1 MRHFAVLDQD
11 GNILRSGSCPQD
23 LIELQGERVIET
35 DQPYDDTLYRFDG
48 EKMVLREA
56 PVSRLEADTSP
67 QYVTERRAAY
77 PSIEDQLDTLYHEG
91 FESWRATIAA
101 VKAQHPK

>member
-1 MRHFAVLDQD
+1 MSHFAVLDAE
-11 GNILRSGSCPQD
+11 GNILRSGSCPKD

-35 DQPYDDTLYRFDG
+35 DQAYADTLYRFDG
-48 EKMVLREA
+48 KEMVLREA
-56 PVSRLEADTSP
+56 SLPLLQASPEP

-77 PSIEDQLDTLYHEG
+77 PSIEDQLDTLFHEG